1 MAPGQD
7 LEELI
12 EALPVDGVKSVIGD
26 DIWMTLD
33 AIQFAQ
39 PTALVARR
47 VASQI
52 ARNRPEEVF
61 SNNTARRAFHD
72 SLSAE
77 KLREL
82 LTRLDL
88 KDRNALNGF
97 DPEASEIHWTRYV
110 GFFGIEVRDAA
121 HFVAVPNV
129 ETIPAAFG
137 LFPHQRKAAE
147 RVWRKLDGGHSRAIL
162 HMPTGAGKT
171 RTAMNLVARFLNAH
185 EPALVVWLAATS
197 ELLDQAADA
206 FQAAW
211 ANAGNREVV
220 LARTWGDHDPDL
232 SELSDGLVVAG
243 FQKLHAL
250 SLRDPLS
257 LLRLAA
263 RTKLVVVDEAHQA
276 IAPTYAALIDRLSS
290 AGSYHSVL
298 GLTATPGR
306 TWSDISK
313 DEKLSAFFDN
323 NKVTLEIEGW
333 KNPVDYLMA
342 EGYLA
347 RPTFNTLQ
355 YEAAVRA
362 FADDGALGEE
372 AALERLSVDIGRNRA
387 IVQEVERLIGA
398 GHKRIILFAA
408 SVRHAQI
415 ISAILIA
422 KAIDSRVVTGN
433 TEQGERRRIVTAFRK
448 SSDSPMVVCNFG
460 VLTTGFDAPN
470 TSAAIIARPTK
481 SLVLY
486 SQMVGRATRGK
497 KAGGNE
503 ACEITTVVDTTLPGF
518 GDVSEAFINWEDVWD
533 ESNQRGG

>member
-7 LEELI
+7 LEEI
-12 EALPVDGVKSVIGD
+12 IGRLPVDGLKSVIGQ

-33 AIQFAQ
+33 AIAFDE
-39 PTALVARR
+39 PTSSIARR
-47 VASQI
+47 VAAQI
-52 ARNRPEEVF
+52 ARNRPEDVF
-61 SNNTARRAFHD
+61 SSTIARRAFHD
-72 SLSAE
+72 SLSAS
-77 KLREL
+77 KLKEL
-82 LTRLDL
+82 LSRLGL
-88 KDRNALNGF
+88 TDRKSLDGF
-97 DPEASEIHWTRYV
+97 DPEDSESHWRRYI
-110 GFFGIEVRDAA
+110 GFFGVEVRDGA
-121 HFVAVPNV
+121 HFIAVSDTEIV
-129 ETIPAAFG
+129 PASYG

-147 RVWRKLDGGHSRAIL
+147 RVWRKLDGGHTRAIL

-171 RTAMNLVARFLNAH
+171 RTAMNIVSRFLNAH
-185 EPALVVWLAATS
+185 EPALVVWLASTS

-211 ANAGNREVV
+211 VNAGNRELP
-220 LARTWGDHDPDL
+220 LARMWSDYDPDL
-232 SELSDGLVVAG
+232 SNMTDGLVVAG

-250 SLRDPLS
+250 SVRDS
-257 LLRLAA
+257 LAIMRLAA

-276 IAPTYAALIDRLSS
+276 IAPTYASLTDKLSA
-290 AGSYHSVL
+290 AGSHHAVL

-306 TWSDISK
+306 TWSDVAK
-313 DEKLSAFFDN
+313 DEKLSAFFDH

-333 KNPVDYLMA
+333 ENPVDYLMA

-347 RPTFNTLQ
+347 RPTFNTLE
-355 YEAAVRA
+355 YEP
-362 FADDGALGEE
+362 ALEFTPAPTVNGDISDEE
-372 AALERLSVDIGRNRA
+372 AALERLAVDIGRNKA
-387 IVQEVERLIGA
+387 IVAEVERLILA

-415 ISAILIA
+415 ISAILVA

-433 TEQGERRRIVTAFRK
+433 TEQGERRRIVNAFRK
-448 SSDSPMVVCNFG
+448 PSATPMVVCNFG

-486 SQMVGRATRGK
+486 SQMVGRATRGT

-503 ACEITTVVDTTLPGF
+503 TCEITTVVDTTLPGF

-533 ESNQRGG
+533 ESN